1 MWLRSLTGRSSQL
14 SGMVPSALSS
24 TSCLGGGRLCIDCDH
39 ARGGTM
45 RRNKRFREE
54 IFGCLGIPGGTEPKF
69 QGVSLRIFGAREGHP
84 DLFHFH
90 VRLIDAPG
98 VSGSLTTF
106 PNYVITSNIVKY
118 CYSR

>member
-1 MWLRSLTGRSSQL
+1 
-14 SGMVPSALSS
+14 
-24 TSCLGGGRLCIDCDH
+24 
-39 ARGGTM
+39 M

-98 VSGSLTTF
+98 VMGGFEVRLAAF
-106 PNYVITSNIVKY
+106 LQFWRVVLHPAVVA
-118 CYSR
+118 